1 LDLIKDYFLEA
12 NPNPTRIGCPDEKT
26 LQGLAEDR
34 LPSSHP
40 ARLHLAS
47 CSECF
52 AEYRGYRLAWKDAT
66 KKRRLNVVRWS
77 IAAALL
83 VAIGGG
89 FWGFN
94 YQHDHQ
100 NASVQIAS
108 SQPVNADVNLLDA
121 GTSRGQDD
129 DTSPLQQVSLPAA
142 FVHLSVTL
150 PRFSQS
156 GHYEI
161 RVSKDKAGT
170 DVVAQGSGEAT
181 ERDGIIAV
189 SVVLDLRA
197 AKAGMYFLA
206 TVRGADNGVYYYPL
220 KINQ

>member
-1 LDLIKDYFLEA
+1 MDLIKDYFLEA
-12 NPNPTRIGCPDEKT
+12 NPNPARKGCPDEKT
-26 LQGLAEDR
+26 LQGIAEDK
-34 LPSSHP
+34 LPVSHP
-40 ARLHLAS
+40 ARLHLSS

-52 AEYRGYRLAWKDAT
+52 AEYRGYRFAWKEAS
-66 KKRRLNVVRWS
+66 KKRLNVARWS
-77 IAAALL
+77 IAAGLL
-83 VAIGGG
+83 VAVGGS
-89 FWGFN
+89 FWGVN
-94 YQHDHQ
+94 YHRSHQ
-100 NASVQIAS
+100 NTPVQIAS

-129 DTSPLQQVSLPAA
+129 ETAPLQEVSLPAA
-142 FVHLSVTL
+142 VVHLFVTL

-161 RVSKDKAGT
+161 RVSKDKAGLN
-170 DVVAQGSGEAT
+170 VVAQGSGEAT
-181 ERDGIIAV
+181 ETDGKTNV
-189 SVVLDLRA
+189 SIVLDLRA